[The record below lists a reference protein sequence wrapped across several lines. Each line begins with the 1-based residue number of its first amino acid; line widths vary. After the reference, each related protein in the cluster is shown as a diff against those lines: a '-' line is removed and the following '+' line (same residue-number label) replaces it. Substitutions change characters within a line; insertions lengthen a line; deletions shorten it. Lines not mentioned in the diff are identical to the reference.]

1 MVVRPSDAGP
11 MPGQRKR
18 RQRQDQ
24 GRGAA
29 GASTFEAGRWEV
41 LFETQEESAW
51 RAHMRGLRAAGSQID
66 WAMTRIDTLCGR
78 LSQPT
83 TYRLSLFVPG
93 PEGDPGRNSPDN

>member
-1 MVVRPSDAGP
+1 MVQPSDAGP

-24 GRGAA
+24 GRRAG
-29 GASTFEAGRWEV
+29 GASTLEGGRWEV
-41 LFETQEESAW
+41 LFETQEESEW
-51 RAHMRGLRAAGSQID
+51 RAHLRGLRAAGGQID

-83 TYRLSLFVPG
+83 TYRLSLFVPDS
-93 PEGDPGRNSPDN
+93 EGSPGRSGPDN